1 MIHRFNCLVELSGA
15 PLMNRFM
22 VVNVAAAP
30 ATDGPRWLD
39 GEDHTNDTSYG
50 AAATGERDLTADELD
65 QIAGGT
71 PSIPIPPPTPH
82 RVLTHAVTG
91 FFKQGGTHV

>member
-1 MIHRFNCLVELSGA
+1 MSKH
-15 PLMNRFM
+15 
-22 VVNVAAAP
+22 
-30 ATDGPRWLD
+30 
-39 GEDHTNDTSYG
+39 TSYG
-50 AAATGERDLTADELD
+50 AAATSEQTRELAADELD

>member
-1 MIHRFNCLVELSGA
+1 MEKIMSKSNDIS
-15 PLMNRFM
+15 NI
-22 VVNVAAAP
+22 AAP
-30 ATDGPRWLD
+30 
-39 GEDHTNDTSYG
+39 EDHRPL
-50 AAATGERDLTADELD
+50 AADELD

>member
-1 MIHRFNCLVELSGA
+1 MSKH
-15 PLMNRFM
+15 
-22 VVNVAAAP
+22 
-30 ATDGPRWLD
+30 
-39 GEDHTNDTSYG
+39 TSYA
-50 AAATGERDLTADELD
+50 AAATSEQTRELAADELD

-82 RVLTHAVTG
+82 RVLTLAVTG

>member
-1 MIHRFNCLVELSGA
+1 MSKH
-15 PLMNRFM
+15 
-22 VVNVAAAP
+22 
-30 ATDGPRWLD
+30 
-39 GEDHTNDTSYG
+39 TSYG
-50 AAATGERDLTADELD
+50 AAATSEQTRELAADELD

-82 RVLTHAVTG
+82 RVLMHAVTG